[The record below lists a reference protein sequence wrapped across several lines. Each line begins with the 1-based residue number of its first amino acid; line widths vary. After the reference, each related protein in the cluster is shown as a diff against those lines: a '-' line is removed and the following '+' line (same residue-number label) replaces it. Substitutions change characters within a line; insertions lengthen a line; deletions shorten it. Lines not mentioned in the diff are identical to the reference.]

1 LRPTLPAAA
10 APVHSVFS
18 HSFASRI
25 HAPKVASLRSSPCC
39 RPACCCCRGDDGAGG
54 THLSGEP
61 CLPAPP
67 LMRAPAHHAHP
78 CPVSCRPTAS
88 RPPPLPSH
96 TGRIAPAHT
105 TVTAHTLPCP
115 CCPPRRRRRSLPG
128 VQPRAGC
135 GRGPCLG
142 AGSLRVHVPG
152 PGGGVCGGGGGGAR
166 VVAVLASSVRGGV
179 ESGRGGVGPCCTRL
193 PACLCGKRGLG
204 RAQGA
209 AAGAT
214 HALRSPQL
222 PRLAPPSHPHTARRT
237 ACTMWWTA
245 AATPS
250 TPPRRTG
257 GERRRGDACK
267 QQRALLGAPLH
278 SHCVGGSWPALLQFP
293 GGGGGG
299 GLAGTRLPVQPRRSC
314 CQQPPCVAHPAS
326 HTHPLRCGGAAA
338 RRG

>member
-1 LRPTLPAAA
+1 
-10 APVHSVFS
+10 
-18 HSFASRI
+18 
-25 HAPKVASLRSSPCC
+25 
-39 RPACCCCRGDDGAGG
+39 
-54 THLSGEP
+54 
-61 CLPAPP
+61 
-67 LMRAPAHHAHP
+67 
-78 CPVSCRPTAS
+78 
-88 RPPPLPSH
+88 
-96 TGRIAPAHT
+96 
-105 TVTAHTLPCP
+105 
-115 CCPPRRRRRSLPG
+115 
-128 VQPRAGC
+128 
-135 GRGPCLG
+135 
-142 AGSLRVHVPG
+142 
-152 PGGGVCGGGGGGAR
+152 

-299 GLAGTRLPVQPRRSC
+299 GRRHKGSCAAPGGVVPAAPVRCPPRLPHPPPALRRC
-314 CQQPPCVAHPAS
+314 CSKTRMMPLEELHRLDRAYLQRDRLAVRISIRVATPPPAAAAPPS
-326 HTHPLRCGGAAA
+326 HAPGAAA
-338 RRG
+338 